1 MKRSAFLAS
10 VGTAGSIALAGCL
23 GSVPFTEEGAPS
35 ECPDPDLENPLEY
48 DAFDFEG
55 GILETDEAEVVN
67 ILASRQDVEQ
77 FPEETNIP
85 EAMES
90 VDFETQYGV
99 VAERSLHGNWG
110 SHHVI
115 GVDQQTERTI
125 ELHVCTPE
133 RPESPPNDVITT
145 MSIGLIVELDGEALT
160 DGRLQHHY

>member
-23 GSVPFTEEGAPS
+23 GSLSFTEEGAPS
-35 ECPDPDLENPLEY
+35 ECPDLDLAHPLEY

-55 GILETDEAEVVN
+55 GILETDQEEAVK
-67 ILASRQDVEQ
+67 ILTSRQDGEQ
-77 FPEETNIP
+77 FSEETNIP
-85 EAMES
+85 EALES

-99 VAERSLHGNWG
+99 IAERSLHGNWG

-115 GVDQQTERTI
+115 GVDQQSEGSI

-133 RPESPPNDVITT
+133 RPESPPDDVVTT
-145 MSIGLIVELDGEALT
+145 MSIGLAVELDGKAPT
-160 DGRLQHHY
+160 DGQLQHHY